1 MQRLLDLY
9 TDYLLCGF
17 GQCTAT
23 GLSKTLDGAVSHDKI
38 TRLLIKNEFTSKDL
52 WKKVKP
58 LVRKFESNSAA
69 LIFDDSLM
77 EKPHTDENELVG
89 WFFDHSENRSK
100 KGINLLTAFYHSEKL
115 VNDMPL
121 RIPVAFECVK
131 KNLVYTDEK
140 TGKIRRKSS
149 VTKNQMM
156 QQMVIQC
163 IRNQL
168 KFQWILTDSWFA
180 SSDNML
186 FIHRQKKFFLMD
198 VKSNRQAALS
208 QKDRHAANWK
218 RLDQLNVQPKTP
230 VKVFLKDLEIPVLL
244 YKQVFKNKDGST
256 GEMYLVTNNLES
268 LPDSIQDLYK
278 KRWSVEEYHKSIK
291 QNAGAEKSPTRTQ
304 RTQQN
309 HLFASILAY
318 VKLETYKFASKL
330 NHFAMKSKVYIAAIK
345 AAFKE
350 LNKIKLSYNENS
362 LFA

>member
-9 TDYLLCGF
+9 TDYLLSGF

-38 TRLLIKNEFTSKDL
+38 TRLLIENDFTSKDL
-52 WKKVKP
+52 WLEVKP
-58 LVRKFESNSAA
+58 LVRKFESDSSA

-77 EKPHTDENELVG
+77 EKPYTDENELVG

-131 KNLVYTDEK
+131 KDLVYTDEK
-140 TGKIRRKSS
+140 TGKTKRKSS
-149 VTKNQMM
+149 VTKNQLM

-168 KFQWILTDSWFA
+168 KFQWILADSWFA

-186 FIHRQKKFFLMD
+186 FIHHQKKFFLMD

-208 QKDRHAANWK
+208 QKDRSSANWT
-218 RLDQLNVQPKTP
+218 RLDELIVQPKMP

-244 YKQVFKNKDGST
+244 YKQIFKNKDGST

-268 LPDSIQDLYK
+268 FSEGIQELYK
-278 KRWSVEEYHKSIK
+278 KRWSIEEYHKSIK
-291 QNAGAEKSPTRTQ
+291 QNAGAEKSPTRTE
-304 RTQQN
+304 RTQKN

-318 VKLETYKFASKL
+318 VKLETYKFTSKL

-350 LNKIKLSYNENS
+350 LDIIRSPYKEKLV
-362 LFA
+362 FA